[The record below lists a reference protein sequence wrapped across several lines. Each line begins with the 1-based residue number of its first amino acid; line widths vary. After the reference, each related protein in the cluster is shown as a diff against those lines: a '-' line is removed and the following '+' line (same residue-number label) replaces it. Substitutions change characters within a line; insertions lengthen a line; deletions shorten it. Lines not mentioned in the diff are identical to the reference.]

1 MARGRGGMTRK
12 ELTEKDDITSALDR
26 FAAFGI
32 RNSRTIL
39 NAVGAVLIVVLAF
52 AGWRLYLA
60 NAESA
65 AQEALGDVLL
75 AYNTVVAG
83 DQTAR
88 LENTIAVAETVA
100 SEHTGTQSALVAR
113 YFAAVAHGELGNTA
127 EADAILAALVEEN
140 DPTIRDQARFALAES
155 YKDRGDLEA
164 AIAEY
169 QALTETGDYSRSAIL
184 FELARL
190 HEAVSMPEEAVEY
203 YETLTVEYPTSPY
216 RQDADRSIRRIRAEL
231 ENAS

>member
-12 ELTEKDDITSALDR
+12 ELTEKDDITSALER
-26 FAAFGI
+26 FVAFGV

-39 NAVGAVLIVVLAF
+39 NVIGAVLIVVLAF
-52 AGWRLYLA
+52 TGWRLYSA
-60 NAESA
+60 SVESA
-65 AQEALGDVLL
+65 AQEALGDVLV
-75 AYNTVVAG
+75 AYNTVENG
-83 DQTAR
+83 NDTAR

-100 SEHTGTQSALVAR
+100 SEHAGTQSALVAR
-113 YFAAVAHGELGNTA
+113 YYAAIAHGELGNTA
-127 EADAILAALVEEN
+127 EADAILTALVEEN
-140 DPTIRDQARFALAES
+140 NPTIRDQARFALAES

-169 QALTETGDYSRSAIL
+169 QILAETGDYSRSAVL

-203 YETLTVEYPTSPY
+203 YETLTVEFPTSPY

-231 ENAS
+231 ESAS